1 MDTKLLLEYSIFA
14 GLIITVGVLVL
25 MVRKRLLPE
34 FYFLAAFLF
43 VNALEDGSSI
53 LLLFFRRTLGISKV
67 LDYKIYFYSHWV
79 ISFVEYALLLLVIYS
94 VFRQAMK
101 PLVGLHRAGKII
113 FRWVAGVSFAL
124 SAVLA
129 LGPHTAG
136 SYTMATFSSQIQ
148 QGISVLILC
157 LLLFVCFS
165 TRYLGLTYRSHIFGV
180 TLGLGVFATVSL
192 IETAWTVAGAPTVY
206 SPVFVF
212 SSLGSCVAL
221 LTWGTYFALPQPERK
236 MILLPTTSP
245 FFLWNRI
252 SEALGDEPGFVA
264 IAGFKPEMLA
274 PAEMTAFTAGSKR
287 AREREI
293 EQERDARSEREVE
306 VAQASQQA
314 MGIHSIAMQR

>member
-1 MDTKLLLEYSIFA
+1 MNTKLLLEYSIFIDL
-14 GLIITVGVLVL
+14 LITIGVLAVMARKHL
-25 MVRKRLLPE
+25 RREFPSMV
-34 FYFLAAFLF
+34 AFLC
-43 VNALEDGSSI
+43 VCCVEDIVSI
-53 LLLFFRRTLGISKV
+53 PLLFFRKHLGISSV
-67 LDYKIYFYSHWV
+67 QAYDIYFYSHWV
-79 ISFVEYALLLLVIYS
+79 ICFAEYALLLLVIYS

-113 FRWVAGVSFAL
+113 FRWVGGVSLAL
-124 SAVLA
+124 SLVLA

-136 SYTMATFSSQIQ
+136 SYTMATFSSQVQ
-148 QGISVLILC
+148 QGISILILC

-165 TRYLGLTYRSHIFGV
+165 TRYLGLTYRSHIFGI

-192 IETAWTVAGAPTVY
+192 VESAWTAAGAQTVY

-212 SSLGSCVAL
+212 SALGSCAAL
-221 LTWGTYFALPQPERK
+221 VTWGTYFAMPQPERK

-264 IAGFKPEMLA
+264 IAGFKPDMLA
-274 PAEMTAFTAGSKR
+274 AAELTAFTAGSKR
-287 AREREI
+287 AREREV
-293 EQERDARSEREVE
+293 EHERTARAEREVE